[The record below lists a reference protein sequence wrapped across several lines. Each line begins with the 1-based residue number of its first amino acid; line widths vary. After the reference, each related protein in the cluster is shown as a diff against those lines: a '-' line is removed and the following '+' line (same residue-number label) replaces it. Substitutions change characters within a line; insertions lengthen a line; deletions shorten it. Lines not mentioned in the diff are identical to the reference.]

1 MSDVDVTELAARL
14 GEPGLLVL
22 DVRGRVE
29 YEGLAVAPCDPRAGR
44 IPGARHLDVASLFGL
59 RPDQIRDLVGA
70 APGAEVIAYCHSGNR
85 SAVAVEILRA
95 AGFAAR
101 NYRGSW
107 HEWSRDPD
115 LPVEVS

>member
-1 MSDVDVTELAARL
+1 
-14 GEPGLLVL
+14 
-22 DVRGRVE
+22 
-29 YEGLAVAPCDPRAGR
+29 
-44 IPGARHLDVASLFGL
+44 
-59 RPDQIRDLVGA
+59 VGA

-85 SAVAVEILRA
+85 SAVAVEMLCA

-115 LPVEVS
+115 LPAEVA